1 MIKIHVNPGEEVM
14 VIVTKYL
21 QNKGIQEGAII
32 SVIGAV
38 DECCI
43 STMPKNDA
51 KKDILKE
58 YKEPL
63 EMSGNGEIREGIPHI
78 HCIFAREDKSSISGH
93 LHWAKVKNWFVNIYL
108 IPEVAK

>member
-14 VIVTKYL
+14 EIVTKNIK
-21 QNKGIQEGAII
+21 NKRIREGVII

-63 EMSGNGEIREGIPHI
+63 EMLGNGEIREGKPHI
-78 HCIFAREDKSSISGH
+78 HCVFGREENPQYPGTFIGLK
-93 LHWAKVKNWFVNIYL
+93 
-108 IPEVAK
+108 